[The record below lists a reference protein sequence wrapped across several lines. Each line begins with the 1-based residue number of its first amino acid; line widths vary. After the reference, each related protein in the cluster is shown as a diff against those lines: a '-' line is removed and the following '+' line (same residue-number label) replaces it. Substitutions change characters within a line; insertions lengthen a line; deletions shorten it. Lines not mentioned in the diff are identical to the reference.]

1 MSNPLFRK
9 KSISAILEDSKSGMT
24 DVAHY
29 PSSLKKVLTVKD
41 LTAMGI
47 AAVVGAGIF
56 STIGNASFE
65 GGPGVSLLFIITAV
79 CCGFSALC
87 YAEFASRIPVSGSA
101 YTYAYA
107 SFGELIA
114 WIIGWDLLME
124 YAIGNIAV
132 AISWSQYFVNLM
144 EGLHI
149 HIPSFLTID
158 YLSASRGFTEAST
171 ALMNGGNLADFSH
184 EVRSGYEAW
193 TSAPQIGGL
202 RLIADIPALAIVFL
216 ITWLVYVGIRETR
229 RATNMMVGLK
239 ILILIAVIG
248 IGFFFVA
255 PENWSPFLPNGFGGM
270 MKGVSAV
277 FFAYIGFDAI
287 STTAEECKNPQRDL
301 PRGMIYS
308 LIICTLLYILIAFV
322 LTGMV
327 SYKELQV
334 GDPLA
339 FVFKRVGLDKI
350 SYVISF
356 SAVIAT
362 ASVLLVFQM
371 GQPRIWMSMS
381 RDGLLP
387 KAFSRI
393 HPKYKTPSFA
403 TIVTGL
409 FVAVPALFMNLTE
422 VTDLTSIG
430 TLFAFVLVCGGV
442 LLLPKRTP
450 EEGKPKFQIP
460 YINSKFIVPVLFVIG
475 VYFFHTN
482 FFGLFDFSGGWHE
495 FKDKLPFFL
504 FVILSIALTI
514 MCMVKELSLIP
525 VLGLAS
531 CFYLMTELGYT
542 NWLRFLI
549 WLGIGLVIYFLY
561 SRKHSKLNPSDLV
574 KEN

>member
-1 MSNPLFRK
+1 MPNSLFRK
-9 KSISAILEDSKSGMT
+9 KSIAAILADAESGLSDAT
-24 DVAHY
+24 HSA
-29 PSSLKKVLTVKD
+29 SGLKKVLKVRD

-56 STIGNASFE
+56 STIGNAAYQ
-65 GGPGVSLLFIITAV
+65 GGPGVSLLFVLTAI

-124 YAIGNIAV
+124 YAIGNMAV
-132 AISWSQYFVNLM
+132 AISWSEYFVNLL

-149 HIPSFLTID
+149 HVPPFLTTD
-158 YLSASRGFTEAST
+158 YLSASRAFKEASGEL
-171 ALMNGGNLADFSH
+171 AKGGTLQSLSQS
-184 EVRSGYEAW
+184 VQSGYHAW
-193 TSAPQIGGL
+193 IDAPHLGNFK
-202 RLIADIPALAIVFL
+202 LIADIPALAIVFL
-216 ITWLVYVGIRETR
+216 ITWLVYRGIKETR
-229 RATNMMVGLK
+229 KATNLMVGFK
-239 ILILIAVIG
+239 IVILIAVMAIG
-248 IGFFFVA
+248 CFYVA
-255 PENWSPFLPNGFGGM
+255 PANWSPFLPNGFGGM

-287 STTAEECKNPQRDL
+287 STTAEECENPQRDL

-308 LIICTLLYILIAFV
+308 LIICTILYILVAFV

-327 SYKELQV
+327 SYNELQV

-339 FVFKRVGLDKI
+339 FVFKRVGLNQI
-350 SYVISF
+350 SYIISF

-409 FVAVPALFMNLTE
+409 FVAIPALFLNLTE

-442 LLLPKRTP
+442 LLLPKR
-450 EEGKPKFQIP
+450 EEGEAAPKFKIP
-460 YINSKFIVPVLFVIG
+460 YISSQFIVPVLFIVGVII
-475 VYFFHTN
+475 FWKN
-482 FFGLFDFSGGWHE
+482 FLGLFDFSQGWE
-495 FKDKLPFFL
+495 VFRDKLPFFL
-504 FVILSIALTI
+504 FVVLSVALTI
-514 MCMVKELSLIP
+514 ACFIKKLSLIP

-549 WLGIGLVIYFLY
+549 WLVIGLITVSYTHLTLPTIY
-561 SRKHSKLNPSDLV
+561 SV
-574 KEN
+574 